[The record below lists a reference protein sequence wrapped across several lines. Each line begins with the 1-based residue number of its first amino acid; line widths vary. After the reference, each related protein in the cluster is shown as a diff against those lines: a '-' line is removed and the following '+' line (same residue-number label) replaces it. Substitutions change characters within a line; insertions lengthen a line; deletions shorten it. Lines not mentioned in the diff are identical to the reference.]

1 MNIPRVLG
9 QVAQSDK
16 EVLVDSLLLA
26 LLCWDPAL
34 AADRDRVW
42 G

>member
-1 MNIPRVLG
+1 MNIPRVLY
-9 QVAQSDK
+9 DK

-26 LLCWDPAL
+26 LFSWDPAL
-34 AADRDRVW
+34 AADRDRIR